1 MKLIKLLSLLTI
13 MYLASSCAITKTMTA
28 KRIDIYGSGVI
39 QHPVVAELN
48 VKKTKVI
55 GTAKSSYGTT
65 ISSDTRNNAIADALK
80 KANADVLIEPVFETE
95 TNKGVTTV
103 TVTGFPGTY
112 EGFRLA
118 TVEDVPL
125 LDMGILQKATVAEPQ
140 AAQRKNKG
148 LGIILATVA
157 IVAGVLIVGGL

>member
-1 MKLIKLLSLLTI
+1 MLL
-13 MYLASSCAITKTMTA
+13 LASCSITKTMTA

-48 VKKTKVI
+48 VKETKVT
-55 GTAKSSYGTT
+55 GTAKSSSGST
-65 ISSDTRNNAIADALK
+65 ISSDVRNNAIADALK

-95 TNKGVTTV
+95 TKQGVTTV

-118 TVEDVPL
+118 TVDDVPL

-140 AAQRKNKG
+140 AAERKNKG
-148 LGIILATVA
+148 IGLIIGAVA
-157 IVAGVLIVGGL
+157 VVVALVISGGL